1 VGVLAELEIFHSR
14 PIAPT
19 RRVALGH
26 AQLPCDPPPGFGG
39 LLLGGIVAAHAQD
52 IDPDLFP
59 DLVRLTAQLEEGHR
73 IPQPRLRFRFQTDTV
88 GLLKSRMRLEGDGE
102 RLHFSFDERATPAQ
116 YVLGAV
122 YAAGRLDPAV
132 RHSVMATI
140 RRAMRWVGPV
150 GDDAVAALTGGG
162 PSAFPVGALE
172 NPVAWALETLGFAA
186 LAAARPGAGTAAE
199 RRDVALP
206 APVPARADVQ
216 RRFRQ
221 LLREAHPDHGA
232 ATEGAA
238 QRIAA
243 LREARRILL
252 AG

>member
-1 VGVLAELEIFHSR
+1 MLAELEIYHSR

-19 RRVALGH
+19 RRVALGATH
-26 AQLPCDPPPGFGG
+26 LPCDPPPGFGG
-39 LLLGGIVAAHAQD
+39 VLLGGIVAAHAQD

-73 IPQPRLRFRFQTDTV
+73 IPQPRLRFRLQTDTV
-88 GLLKSRMRLEGDGE
+88 GLLKSRMRLVGDGE
-102 RLHFSFDERATPAQ
+102 RLRFSFDDRATPAQ

-122 YAAGRLDPAV
+122 YAAGRLDPKV
-132 RHSVMATI
+132 RHPVMATI
-140 RRAMRWVGPV
+140 RRAMRWVGPI
-150 GDDAVAALTGGG
+150 GDDAIAALTGSG
-162 PSAFPVGALE
+162 PDGFARPAFE
-172 NPVAWALETLGFAA
+172 NPVSWALETLGFAA
-186 LAAARPGAGTAAE
+186 LAPAAAGGAP
-199 RRDVALP
+199 LP
-206 APVPARADVQ
+206 ATVPARADVQ

-252 AG
+252 SC